1 MKSFS
6 LIKKR
11 NLFLLSLASFGL
23 TYSLM
28 DSESYYLLIGFR
40 RGTRSIATGIKI
52 ILNYYIVLILLNFL
66 KIRMESH

>member
-1 MKSFS
+1 MKTFS

-11 NLFLLSLASFGL
+11 NIFLLSLASLGL

-28 DSESYYLLIGFR
+28 DSDFYYLLIGFR

-52 ILNYYIVLILLNFL
+52 ISNYYIV
-66 KIRMESH
+66 